1 MKKPVI
7 AVAMSGGV
15 DSSVTAALLKEDG
28 YEVIGVTMH
37 LWDNRTSGE
46 MLLKGRCCSAEDVYD
61 ARRIASILDIPH
73 YVINLQQEFQEQIIY
88 PFIDNYLH
96 GKTPSPCINC
106 NYFLKFQSLLE
117 KITKL
122 GAEKL
127 ATGHYALLEHDE
139 LSNRWILKKGKDAA
153 KDQSYFLFSLTQ
165 AQLSKALFPL
175 GRYLKSQVRKI
186 AAKFNLPVATK
197 ADSQQLCFITNDN
210 YRTFI
215 ELHHHHPIPRG
226 RYVSPEGAYLGTHYG
241 IHHYTI
247 GQRRKLGI
255 AVGKPLYVVKIIPE
269 ENKIIL
275 GEEKDLYQPACIA
288 ENMNW
293 ISIPETQPSFRASAR
308 IRYKHEEAPAA
319 ITLIDLQKIKVIFDE
334 PQRAITPGQALVL
347 YNGEI
352 VLGGGW
358 ISHVLDCG
366 N

>member
-46 MLLKGRCCSAEDVYD
+46 TLLQGRCCSTEDVYD

-127 ATGHYALLEHDE
+127 ATGHYAILEHDE
-139 LSNRWILKKGKDAA
+139 LSNRWILEKGKDAA

-186 AAKFNLPVATK
+186 ADEIN
-197 ADSQQLCFITNDN
+197 C
-210 YRTFI
+210 
-215 ELHHHHPIPRG
+215 PREEVQ
-226 RYVSPEGAYLGTHYG
+226 RYVLSRVYAGSSHLQDHAHPLDD
-241 IHHYTI
+241 
-247 GQRRKLGI
+247 
-255 AVGKPLYVVKIIPE
+255 AVVL
-269 ENKIIL
+269 
-275 GEEKDLYQPACIA
+275 
-288 ENMNW
+288 
-293 ISIPETQPSFRASAR
+293 
-308 IRYKHEEAPAA
+308 HE
-319 ITLIDLQKIKVIFDE
+319 LFG
-334 PQRAITPGQALVL
+334 R
-347 YNGEI
+347 
-352 VLGGGW
+352 
-358 ISHVLDCG
+358 
-366 N
+366 